1 MKPTDSDRVLTIGIP
16 SGSLQDATF
25 KLMER
30 AGYKLR
36 LAPRS
41 YEPDID
47 DPELAGMMF
56 RAQEIAHYV
65 ERGVLDVGITGKD
78 WILESAADVVE
89 VDELLYSKA
98 SSRPYRWVIAVPE
111 DSPIRS
117 LKDLQGKHIVSE
129 LVGATR
135 RFLEERGVE
144 AEVEYS
150 WGTTEVKAGIPGVAD
165 AIVDGTETGN
175 SLRANRL
182 RIVET
187 MFESTTRF
195 IANHQAWAD
204 DWKKQKAQNLLML
217 LRGAH
222 AAEAK
227 VGLKMNVPKSRLDEV
242 MGSLPALHTP
252 TISSQMDDDWVA
264 LEIIA
269 DEHIVRDLIPQLKGS
284 GAEGIIEYPLNK
296 VVY

>member
-1 MKPTDSDRVLTIGIP
+1 MTVGIP

-89 VDELLYSKA
+89 IDELLYSKA

-117 LKDLQGKHIVSE
+117 VKDLQGKRIVSE

-135 RFLEERGVE
+135 RFLEEHGVE

-195 IANHQAWAD
+195 IANREAWED
-204 DWKKQKAQNLLML
+204 DWKRQKAQNLLML
-217 LRGAH
+217 LRGARE
-222 AAEAK
+222 AETK
-227 VGLKMNVPKSRLDEV
+227 VGLKMNVPKARLDAV
-242 MGSLPALHTP
+242 MDSLPALHTP
-252 TISSQMDDDWVA
+252 TISSQVDEDWVA

>member
-1 MKPTDSDRVLTIGIP
+1 MKPTKSERVLTVGIP
-16 SGSLQDATF
+16 SGSLQEATF

-41 YEPDID
+41 YEPKID

-78 WILESAADVVE
+78 WILESGADVVE
-89 VDELLYSKA
+89 IDELLYSKA

-111 DSPIRS
+111 DSPIHS
-117 LKDLQGKHIVSE
+117 VKDLQGKRIVSE

-135 RFLEERGVE
+135 RFLEEHGVE

-187 MFESTTRF
+187 MFESTTKF
-195 IANHQAWAD
+195 IANREAWED
-204 DWKKQKAQNLLML
+204 DWKRQKAQNLLML
-217 LRGAH
+217 LRGARE
-222 AAEAK
+222 AETK
-227 VGLKMNVPKSRLDEV
+227 VGLKMNVPKARLDEV
-242 MGSLPALHTP
+242 MGSLPALRTP
-252 TISSQMDDDWVA
+252 TISSQVDEDWVA

>member
-1 MKPTDSDRVLTIGIP
+1 MTVGIP

-89 VDELLYSKA
+89 IDELLYSKA

-117 LKDLQGKHIVSE
+117 VKDLQGKRIVSE

-135 RFLEERGVE
+135 RFLEEHGVE

-182 RIVET
+182 RIVKT

-195 IANHQAWAD
+195 IANRGAWED
-204 DWKKQKAQNLLML
+204 DWKRQKAQNLLML
-217 LRGAH
+217 LRGARE
-222 AAEAK
+222 AETK
-227 VGLKMNVPKSRLDEV
+227 VGLKMNVPKARLDAV

-252 TISSQMDDDWVA
+252 TISSQVDEDWVA

>member
-1 MKPTDSDRVLTIGIP
+1 MSERVLKIGIP
-16 SGSLQDATF
+16 SGSLQEATF
-25 KLMER
+25 KLMEK
-30 AGYKLR
+30 AGYKMR

-47 DPELAGMMF
+47 DPELTAMMF

-78 WILESAADVVE
+78 WILESGADVIE

-98 SSRPYRWVIAVPE
+98 SPRPYRWVIAVPE
-111 DSPIRS
+111 DSPIRE
-117 LKDLQGKHIVSE
+117 LKDLQGKRIVSE
-129 LVGATR
+129 LVGATKR
-135 RFLEERGVE
+135 YLEEHGVE
-144 AEVEYS
+144 AEVDYS

-195 IANHQAWAD
+195 IANRQAWED
-204 DWKKQKAQNLLML
+204 DWKKLKAQNLLML
-217 LRGAH
+217 LRGARE
-222 AAEAK
+222 AETK
-227 VGLKMNVPKSRLDEV
+227 VGLKMNVPRTRLDEV
-242 MGSLPALHTP
+242 MDNLPALHTP
-252 TISSQMDDDWVA
+252 TISNQVDDDWVA

-269 DEHIVRDLIPQLKGS
+269 DERIVRDLIPQLKSS